1 MRRNYLSYFWVIVF
15 VFFVEP
21 ASACDP
27 CALYNASRLQGH
39 ATDTFTLSV
48 SEQYTDFDR
57 AQDSKENS
65 VKDGEFVRGFSTTQ
79 FGLAYDATERIGV
92 QLTLPLVARKFDEI
106 KQFRSST
113 ESDAGLGDISLAGTY
128 SFIDYKDQDWAV
140 IAGFTG
146 GVKFPTGDTGVLE
159 DVSEEEETSDHLTEQ
174 LVLKHHQIG
183 TATGGRAL
191 TFGTGSYDYILGLN
205 LLSRYQR
212 YLLLSSAQHTL
223 RTEGDFNYEFAD
235 DFLVSLGTGYYF
247 LLDHEF
253 TAAGLISL
261 SGEFKGKDHLNGEIV
276 NGSEVSNLYLGPE
289 FLFSLNDKL
298 GAQVSL
304 DFRVTDEDGD
314 STVVPET
321 RIRAS
326 VSYRFS

>member
-1 MRRNYLSYFWVIVF
+1 VARYYLSCFWVIFLTV
-15 VFFVEP
+15 FVEP

-39 ATDTFTLSV
+39 SADTFTLSI
-48 SEQYTDFDR
+48 SEQYTNFDR
-57 AQDSKENS
+57 SEDSKENS
-65 VKDGEFVRGFSTTQ
+65 VRDGEFVRGFSTTQ
-79 FGLAYDATERIGV
+79 FALAYDATERIGV
-92 QLTLPLVARKFDEI
+92 QLTLPLVARRFDEI
-106 KQFRSST
+106 KQFRNST
-113 ESDAGLGDISLAGTY
+113 ESDAGLGDLSFVGTY

-146 GVKFPTGDTGVLE
+146 GLKFPTGDTGVLE
-159 DVSEEEETSDHLTEQ
+159 DVSEEDHSDLLTER

-183 TATGGRAL
+183 TASGGRAL

-212 YLLLSSAQHTL
+212 YLLISSAQYTI

-235 DFLVSLGTGYYF
+235 DFLFSMGAGYYF
-247 LLDHEF
+247 LLDHDF
-253 TAAGLISL
+253 TAAGLVML
-261 SGEFKGKDHLNGEIV
+261 SGEYKGKDHLNDEIV
-276 NGSEVSNLYLGPE
+276 SGSEVSNLYLGPE
-289 FLFSLNDKL
+289 LLFSVNSRI
-298 GAQVSL
+298 GAEVSL
-304 DFRVTDEDGD
+304 DFRVTDEDEG

-326 VSYRFS
+326 LSYRFS